1 MRTVLS
7 EVASILFDTHD
18 TDGYHTVLASA
29 LQAWTM
35 QATRFDVT
43 GWRLSSV
50 LPAAYAIPAV
60 YYFAYRLGGR
70 TVAWLSAALLASA
83 HVMLTFALIP
93 YNNIYALLALCLA
106 LAATAWALAEA
117 SVLRFMLIGVI
128 LGFGFLLHS
137 LTLLAMLPI
146 GVLLAALIL
155 PDWRRM
161 AWVALAVALGMIVAA
176 APLLFDFAH
185 WQALLKATPAQSE
198 VAAHISLA
206 AQIARNIV
214 SGAFTFLTD
223 ANYRHS
229 HFVVGGRVDPFT
241 AVLAPAWPSRR
252 AGIHARL
259 RQAAPGSRRRRS
271 FCLRSAPSSSTAMS
285 PLPAPSFCCP
295 SSPSSPGWARARSP
309 T

>member
-1 MRTVLS
+1 M
-7 EVASILFDTHD
+7 
-18 TDGYHTVLASA
+18 
-29 LQAWTM
+29 
-35 QATRFDVT
+35 
-43 GWRLSSV
+43 
-50 LPAAYAIPAV
+50 
-60 YYFAYRLGGR
+60 
-70 TVAWLSAALLASA
+70 
-83 HVMLTFALIP
+83 
-93 YNNIYALLALCLA
+93 
-106 LAATAWALAEA
+106 
-117 SVLRFMLIGVI
+117 LRFMPIVI

-223 ANYRHS
+223 ELSPAIS
-229 HFVVGGRVDPFT
+229 SSAGADPFT
-241 AVLAPAWPSRR
+241 A
-252 AGIHARL
+252 
-259 RQAAPGSRRRRS
+259 AALFGQ
-271 FCLRSAPSSSTAMS
+271 
-285 PLPAPSFCCP
+285 LP
-295 SSPSSPGWARARSP
+295 R
-309 T
+309 